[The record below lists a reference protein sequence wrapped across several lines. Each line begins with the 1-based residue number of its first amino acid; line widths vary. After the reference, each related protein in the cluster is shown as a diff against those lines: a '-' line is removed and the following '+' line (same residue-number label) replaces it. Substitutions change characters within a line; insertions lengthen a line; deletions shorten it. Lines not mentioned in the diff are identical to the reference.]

1 MCIYKDVYIC
11 MHTHVLVYMYI
22 YIMYADT
29 NKHFTYMCIHRHMN
43 GLTTP
48 YRTKRPTYDYLSICI
63 YVYMFIGMTD
73 HAYI

>member
-1 MCIYKDVYIC
+1 
-11 MHTHVLVYMYI
+11 MHTHVLVYIYVYIYIYI

-29 NKHFTYMCIHRHMN
+29 NKHFTYMCIHIHMN
-43 GLTTP
+43 GLTTL

-73 HAYI
+73 HAHI